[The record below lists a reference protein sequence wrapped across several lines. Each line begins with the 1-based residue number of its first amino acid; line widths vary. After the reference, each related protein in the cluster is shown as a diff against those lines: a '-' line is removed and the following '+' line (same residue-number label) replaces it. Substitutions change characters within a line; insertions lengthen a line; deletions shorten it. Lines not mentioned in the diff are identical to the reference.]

1 MSGLFKN
8 ICIFVYIYWQVD
20 IYKKKG
26 GRERV
31 AVGHEVKITLV
42 LLSHCQ
48 NFGFYSEQNE
58 KAMISFEKRSSHF
71 YSLKVNE
78 GVRHC
83 GSSCMLLLI
92 S

>member
-1 MSGLFKN
+1 MYVWPIQELASR
-8 ICIFVYIYWQVD
+8 YIQS
-20 IYKKKG
+20 KRKEAG
-26 GRERV
+26 GRV
-31 AVGHEVKITLV
+31 VVGHKVKIMWV
-42 LLSHCQ
+42 FLSHRQ
-48 NFGFYSEQNE
+48 NFGFYSEQDE

-78 GVRHC
+78 GGRHR